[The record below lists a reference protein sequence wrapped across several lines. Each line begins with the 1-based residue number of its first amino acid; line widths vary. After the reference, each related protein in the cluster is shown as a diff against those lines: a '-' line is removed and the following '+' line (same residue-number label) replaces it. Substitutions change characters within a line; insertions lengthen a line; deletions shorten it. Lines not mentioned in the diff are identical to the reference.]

1 MKPAR
6 SSWLPHFVP
15 LAVLCACFLSGR
27 ALAQEAPRGIQLPA
41 GTELHVRLE
50 TKLTSNNSKP
60 NDAFEALVIVP
71 VMADDRIVV
80 PAGTKIQGQVKD
92 VRAAVQ
98 ADQRALLDLN
108 FSDLVMGNAKTKIA
122 VKVADVDNARE
133 SVNENGQI
141 LGILSSE
148 TLSAQMDKGIAKL
161 SQKYSGLADVLQ
173 AVKGAV
179 VKETVGDIDYE
190 PGVEM
195 TLKLNAPLKLNAA
208 PADAANLGPKLETI
222 ADQSKLAALA
232 TVQPFQTVA
241 QNPPKPSDVTNMMF
255 IGSEEQLTAAFKAAG
270 WSTAAA
276 LSATSKLETMRAI
289 VEARGYKEAPVSI
302 LLLDGKPPD
311 LVFQKQNDTFAQRH
325 HLRIWRRPDAFQGKP
340 VWVCAA
346 THDIGIEFSDEN
358 RTFIHKIDSN
368 IDRERAKVVN
378 DLLLT
383 GMVKSLALVQR
394 PEVPTHSRNATGDDL
409 ETDAAMAVL
418 VF

>member
-1 MKPAR
+1 
-6 SSWLPHFVP
+6 
-15 LAVLCACFLSGR
+15 
-27 ALAQEAPRGIQLPA
+27 
-41 GTELHVRLE
+41 
-50 TKLTSNNSKP
+50 
-60 NDAFEALVIVP
+60 
-71 VMADDRIVV
+71 
-80 PAGTKIQGQVKD
+80 
-92 VRAAVQ
+92 
-98 ADQRALLDLN
+98 
-108 FSDLVMGNAKTKIA
+108 MGSAKTKIA
-122 VKVADVDNARE
+122 VKVADVDNAHE
-133 SVNENGQI
+133 SVNKNGQI

-302 LLLDGKPPD
+302 LLRSEEHTSELQSPMY
-311 LVFQKQNDTFAQRH
+311 LVCRLLLEKKNN
-325 HLRIWRRPDAFQGKP
+325 
-340 VWVCAA
+340 
-346 THDIGIEFSDEN
+346 DEN
-358 RTFIHKIDSN
+358 T
-368 IDRERAKVVN
+368 
-378 DLLLT
+378 
-383 GMVKSLALVQR
+383 SL
-394 PEVPTHSRNATGDDL
+394 
-409 ETDAAMAVL
+409 
-418 VF
+418 